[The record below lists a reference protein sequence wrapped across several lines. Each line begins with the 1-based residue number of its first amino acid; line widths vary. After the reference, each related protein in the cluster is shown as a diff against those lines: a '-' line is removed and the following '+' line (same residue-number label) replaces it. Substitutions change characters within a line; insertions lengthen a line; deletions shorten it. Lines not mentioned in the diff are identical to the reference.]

1 MLDNMQTKNLGILY
15 HKLNMIYL
23 RRKLTEVERE
33 LAHNIANELQVRGY
47 DAEDFTQELSEK
59 QFEKFLKDFSKSAF
73 SRVG

>member
-23 RRKLTEVERE
+23 QRKLTEIEKE
-33 LAHNIANELQVRGY
+33 LAHNVANELQARGY
-47 DAEDFTQELSEK
+47 DAEDFTQELSKK

-73 SRVG
+73 SRVV